1 MGAFLADG
9 LFTAAIGFAAGLL
22 SGAFGIGGGIVTTP
36 ALRLILG
43 APALVAV
50 GTPLPVIIPT
60 AITGAWS
67 HHRNGTAD
75 VRAGA
80 TMGIAGSFTAILGAW
95 ATGLVGGSTVLIAT
109 AALIV
114 WSAGDMALQALRPP
128 VPPASLGGAG
138 EVAGRSTAGLI
149 AVGLLTGLYSGF
161 FGLGGGF
168 VIVPLLTRW
177 LHFSVKRAVGT
188 SLVAVAL
195 LAVPGT
201 VTHAVLGHVD
211 WALAA
216 ALAVGVVPGALV
228 GAHFVRQARD
238 NTVRIS
244 FAVLLIVVA
253 LWLAVSEIVGLG

>member
-1 MGAFLADG
+1 MDAAAADV
-9 LFTAAIGFAAGLL
+9 LFSTAIGLVAGAL
-22 SGAFGIGGGIVTTP
+22 SGAFGVGGGIVTTP
-36 ALRLILG
+36 AIRLLLD

-60 AITGAWS
+60 AIAGAWS
-67 HHRNGTAD
+67 HRRSGTAD

-80 TMGIAGSFTAILGAW
+80 IIGSAGAVTAVIGAW
-95 ATGLVGGSTVLIAT
+95 LTGLVGGSVVLIAT

-114 WSAGDMALQALRPP
+114 WSAGDMALQVLRPP
-128 VPPASLGGAG
+128 VPLSASEEA
-138 EVAGRSTAGLI
+138 AATGLRTPRLV
-149 AVGLLTGLYSGF
+149 AVGLLTGAYSGF

-177 LHFSVKRAVGT
+177 LRFPVKRAVGT

-201 VTHAVLGHVD
+201 ITHAVMGHVD

-216 ALAVGVVPGALV
+216 SLALGVVPGALV
-228 GAHFVRQARD
+228 GAHFTARARD
-238 NTVRIS
+238 NTIRCA
-244 FAVLLIVVA
+244 FAALLTVVA
-253 LWLAVSEIVGLG
+253 LWLAVSEIVGLS

>member
-9 LFTAAIGFAAGLL
+9 LFTAALGFAAGML

-36 ALRLILG
+36 VMRLLLG

-60 AITGAWS
+60 AIAGAWS
-67 HHRNGTAD
+67 HHRSGTAD
-75 VRAGA
+75 VRAGVIL
-80 TMGIAGSFTAILGAW
+80 GVAGSVTAVVGAW
-95 ATGLVGGSTVLIAT
+95 STGLVGGSTVLIAT
-109 AALIV
+109 AVLIV
-114 WSAGDMALQALRPP
+114 WSAGDMVLQALRPP
-128 VPPASLGGAG
+128 VPPASLGGVG
-138 EVAGRSTAGLI
+138 EVPGRRTASLI
-149 AVGLLTGLYSGF
+149 AVGLLTGLFSGF

-188 SLVAVAL
+188 SLVGVAL

-201 VTHAVLGHVD
+201 ITHAVLGHVD

-216 ALAVGVVPGALV
+216 ALAIGVVPGALV
-228 GAHFVRQARD
+228 GAHFVRRARD
-238 NTVRIS
+238 NTIRIS
-244 FAVLLIVVA
+244 FAAFLIVVA